1 MTHDEYAIALNQ
13 ARREHINTST
23 LVYSR
28 IYTAAVAAAAAAAA
42 AAAGGCG
49 ALDVL
54 GVLVSYRR
62 AKDGKVRAGIVV
74 PPLYLVQL

>member
-28 IYTAAVAAAAAAAA
+28 IYTAAVAAAAAAA